1 MKDISLAVF
10 LLAAV
15 WAAPAG
21 AQTQVDLR
29 TQGKNVDFSAG
40 PSTKP
45 FQTGTLLPASCSVGA
60 VFFNT
65 NAPAGQNLFACTA
78 TNVWTLE
85 SGASGLPAMAG
96 NANTVL
102 SNNGTTAGWQA
113 LGGDLNGAPQAVTVT
128 GIQGHPIGRLAPADG
143 QALEWSGALGLW
155 QPAAVAALGGANF
168 SQAFTSQTTV
178 LIPGSVHNLGTSNL
192 IVDCYNSAAPAQMI
206 EANSITVDASTFN
219 VTVTFANPQSGR
231 CVINGTGT
239 GLSPNASNVFATG
252 TIQTFQGALVATGS
266 SRTAPDQAGTTLPAT
281 CTTGDQFF
289 NTGAGAGQ
297 NLYFCTASNTWTQ
310 MSGSGG
316 SGPVSSVFGRTGAV
330 SAQVGDYAFSQL
342 TGTATNTQLGAGI
355 DAAKIG
361 AGTVTNTIWGYLANL
376 SSDVQAQLNGKSPVN
391 PTTGGDLSGPLGSAT
406 VRGIQTR
413 SVSAAAPTN
422 GQALVWSAATGAW
435 QPGTVAGG
443 SGGMGS
449 QLGDFAVTR
458 SSSTVLVIGAN
469 CSSTTP
475 CNARFGNTVYS
486 FTQSCTATL
495 STGTGT
501 AYVYVSGGGTLTIG
515 HNLTVAASA
524 GCVAQSSV
532 TAFPSNAIPLYNWT
546 ATSGTWDATGGK
558 DYRGW
563 LSQKNISAGTG
574 IATVESFGQ
583 TVVGVDASVVPTY
596 LASTAVLNF
605 PLIANG
611 ACATD
616 QTFTLLGALAG
627 NSVAPAWPSAFEPG
641 LLGIMFVSAA
651 DTITVRVC
659 NLSGA
664 AVDPINAAF
673 GATIVRNF

>member
-29 TQGKNVDFSAG
+29 TQGKNVDFSAA

-60 VFFNT
+60 TFFKT
-65 NAPAGQNLFACTA
+65 DAPAGQNLFACTA
-78 TNVWTLE
+78 ANVWTLE
-85 SGASGLPAMAG
+85 SGASGLPSVTG

-128 GIQGHPIGRLAPADG
+128 GIQGHPIGTLAPADG
-143 QALEWSGALGLW
+143 QVLEWSGALGLW
-155 QPAAVAALGGANF
+155 QPAAAGGANF

-178 LIPGSVHNLGTSNL
+178 LIPGSVHNLGTPNL
-192 IVDCYNSAAPAQMI
+192 IVDCYSSATPAQRI
-206 EANSITVDASTFN
+206 EANSVTVDASTFN
-219 VTVTFANPQSGR
+219 VTVTFENPQSGR

-239 GLSPNASNVFATG
+239 GLSANASNVFATG
-252 TIQTFQGALVATGS
+252 TTQTFQGALVASGS
-266 SRTAPDQAGTTLPAT
+266 DRTAPAKAGATLPPT

-289 NTGAGAGQ
+289 NTSAAAGQ

-316 SGPVSSVFGRTGAV
+316 SGPVASVFGRTGAV

-342 TGTATNTQLGAGI
+342 SGTATNAQLAAGI

-391 PTTGGDLSGPLGSAT
+391 PTTGGDLSGTLGSVT
-406 VRGIQTR
+406 VTGIRTR
-413 SVSAAAPTN
+413 SVSASAPTD
-422 GQALVWSAATGAW
+422 GQALVWSAAASAW
-435 QPGTVAGG
+435 QPGTVAGSG
-443 SGGMGS
+443 GGMGS

-458 SSSTVLVIGAN
+458 SSSNVLTIGAN

-486 FTQSCTATL
+486 FTHSCTATL
-495 STGTGT
+495 SAGTGA

-524 GCVAQSSV
+524 GCLAQSSV

-546 ATSGTWDATGGK
+546 ATAGTWDATGGK

-574 IATVESFGQ
+574 IATVESSGQ

-596 LASTAVLNF
+596 LTSTAVLNF

-611 ACATD
+611 ACAAD

-641 LLGIMFVSAA
+641 LPGIMFVSAA

-664 AVDPINAAF
+664 AVDPINASF
-673 GATIVRNF
+673 GATIVRSF